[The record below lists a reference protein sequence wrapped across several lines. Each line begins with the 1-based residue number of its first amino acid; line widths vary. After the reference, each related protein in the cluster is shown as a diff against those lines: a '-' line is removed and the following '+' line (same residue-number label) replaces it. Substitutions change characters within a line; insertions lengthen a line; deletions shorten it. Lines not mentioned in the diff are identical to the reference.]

1 MGDLDSVPGL
11 GRSPGEKKGYPL
23 WYPGW
28 GCKESDTTEGVIT
41 ICSYLVYLLVYDIFL
56 PLEYKYPLGR
66 VFSDTFIFAFPLP
79 KQRLK
84 NGM

>member
-1 MGDLDSVPGL
+1 MLPTPVFWPREFHGQY
-11 GRSPGEKKGYPL
+11 SP
-23 WYPGW
+23 W
-28 GCKESDTTEGVIT
+28 GSKESNTTERIIT

-56 PLEYKYPLGR
+56 PLEHKYPLGR
-66 VFSDTFIFAFPLP
+66 VFSDTFIIAFPLP